1 MSFTFCFPQ
10 TFAVF
15 TEEKKCLCKH
25 RLYLQRNINIEI
37 NVKLLKLEHWQNSTQ
52 MVG

>member
-1 MSFTFCFPQ
+1 MIFAFYFPQ

-25 RLYLQRNINIEI
+25 RLYLQRKINIEI
-37 NVKLLKLEHWQNSTQ
+37 NVKLLKMEHWQNSTK